1 MVSTIYSIER
11 DSDMWPQLLSET
23 PDKAQPQRLYIE
35 GSLPPSDAL
44 IVGVVGTRRPTS
56 YGRDVAHEIAFTL
69 ASHGI
74 VVASGLAI
82 GIDATA
88 HRAALEAGTPTVAI
102 LGSGISRS
110 VLYPPQNRDLAD
122 KIIAAGG
129 AIISEYEPD
138 ARPEIWTFPAR
149 NRIIAGI
156 AHAVIV
162 VEAGEKSGAL
172 ITARFATE
180 YGRDVF
186 AIPGAIT
193 SDASRGTNA
202 LIKQGATP
210 ILSPNDILEAL
221 GIASATARDTQNDN
235 VSPNEEKIL
244 AALTEELPIDSIIK
258 QTGLA
263 AHIVLAATTELEIR
277 GIIKGTGGGMYRRV

>member
-1 MVSTIYSIER
+1 
-11 DSDMWPQLLSET
+11 MWPQLLSET
-23 PDKAQPQRLYIE
+23 PDKAQPQKLYIE
-35 GSLPPSDAL
+35 GSLPPRDAL
-44 IVGVVGTRRPTS
+44 VVGVVGTRKPTS
-56 YGRDVAHEIAFTL
+56 YGRDVAHEIAFAL

-82 GIDATA
+82 GIDAAA

-138 ARPEIWTFPAR
+138 ASPEIWTFPAR

-156 AHAVIV
+156 AHAIIV

-172 ITARFATE
+172 ITARFAAE

-186 AIPGAIT
+186 AVPGAIT
-193 SDASRGTNA
+193 SDLSRGTNA
-202 LIKQGATP
+202 LIKQGAAP
-210 ILSPNDILEAL
+210 ILSPDDILEAL
-221 GIASATARDTQNDN
+221 GIVSVPSRETQNAKA
-235 VSPNEEKIL
+235 SPDEEKIL
-244 AALTEELPIDSIIK
+244 AVLTEELPINAIIK

-277 GIIKGTGGGMYRRV
+277 GIIKGTGGGMYRRA

>member
-110 VLYPPQNRDLAD
+110 VLYPPQNQDLAD
-122 KIIAAGG
+122 AAGG